1 MRKTLLATTALAAAG
16 AFAAGPVLAADMM
29 SVGVG
34 GYMQQWIGVADRG
47 DEGSE
52 GGVDTQADSEIHF
65 KGSLESDNGLTFTVH
80 VELEGNNE
88 QGVGHAATNPQD
100 DTEIDE
106 SFVRISSE
114 FGQLE
119 IGQRDHGMVRMH
131 YGIKDA
137 GVGLNAGDTQKWIPG
152 TYLETSGHVYAGGDD
167 LKLNYFT
174 PRMNGLQVGFSYAPD
189 QGNENAPTLAPNGN
203 DNDAWGIAAN
213 YAMDLGDGT
222 VSLSAGHLVVSQSMD
237 EAAMFMTGMAP
248 AGQAAGR
255 HMRLTPNEYAANNK
269 AKAAFNAA
277 VGLMPVAPAKT
288 VTDTPA
294 GDLHAL
300 AVMAENDNLAAMDGM
315 TTKIDNK
322 TYTNVGIAVGF
333 GAFSFN
339 VAYATQDGG
348 KYKAMDANRAI
359 TAQEA
364 ANIPGFTMVNGVIE
378 QAGHTWDHDSNSKT
392 DKVAE
397 DADGTDGAGRSL
409 NDPGN
414 DVWKAQRVAKDG
426 SADFD
431 AWGVSVLYSD
441 GPMAVS
447 LAHMTHSADN
457 GGERSATML
466 SGSYSLAPGVDWKTS
481 VFGVEDTTSHAGVT
495 DGMNEGTA
503 FVTGIT
509 LSF

>member
-16 AFAAGPVLAADMM
+16 AFAAGPVLAQSTD
-29 SVGVG
+29 SLQVGVG

-47 DEGSE
+47 DAGSE

-65 KGSLESDNGLTFTVH
+65 NGSLESDNGLTFTVH

-88 QGVGHAATNPQD
+88 HGPIDGRPAHDQ
-100 DTEIDE
+100 TEIDE
-106 SFVRISSE
+106 SFVRVSGE
-114 FGQLE
+114 FGQIEL
-119 IGQRDHGMVRMH
+119 GQRDHGMVRMH
-131 YGIKDA
+131 YGIRDA

-174 PRMNGLQVGFSYAPD
+174 PRLNGFQVGVSYAPD
-189 QGNENAPTLAPNGN
+189 QANENQVTTAPDGN

-222 VSLSAGHLVVSQSMD
+222 VSLSAGHVVISQSMD
-237 EAAMFMTGMAP
+237 EAEMFFAPKTGMANT
-248 AGQAAGR
+248 G
-255 HMRLTPNEYAANNK
+255 LTPKQYAANMK
-269 AKAAFNAA
+269 AVADYKAAAA
-277 VGLMPVAPAKT
+277 LMPAASGT
-288 VTDTPA
+288 V
-294 GDLHAL
+294 GDAQALHAE
-300 AVMAENDNLAAMDGM
+300 AVRAENENLAAMNGM
-315 TTKIDNK
+315 TTKIDNR

-348 KYKAMDANRAI
+348 RYAVVDANV
-359 TAQEA
+359 
-364 ANIPGFTMVNGVIE
+364 PVNADG
-378 QAGHTWDHDSNSKT
+378 TPDYTDMWDHDGIAAT
-392 DKVAE
+392 PMEMERA
-397 DADGTDGAGRSL
+397 GTDAAGNSY
-409 NDPGN
+409 NDPTN
-414 DVWKAQRVAKDG
+414 DHYKAQRVVKNG

-457 GGERSATML
+457 GGERTATML

-481 VFGVEDTTSHAGVT
+481 VFGVEDTTVA
-495 DGMNEGTA
+495 DGLNEGTA